1 MRSGC
6 SGPLCRIL
14 KREADSENQNSHFG
28 WLYGEAVR
36 VFSAEYLMAV
46 CVQVGRAK
54 DKIRLDQFLREK
66 CSDGKKFEDILS
78 RHNLT
83 EKYER
88 IKKLLE
94 D

>member
-1 MRSGC
+1 MEKANEET
-6 SGPLCRIL
+6 I
-14 KREADSENQNSHFG
+14 E
-28 WLYGEAVR
+28 GEAVR

-88 IKKLLE
+88 IRKLLE